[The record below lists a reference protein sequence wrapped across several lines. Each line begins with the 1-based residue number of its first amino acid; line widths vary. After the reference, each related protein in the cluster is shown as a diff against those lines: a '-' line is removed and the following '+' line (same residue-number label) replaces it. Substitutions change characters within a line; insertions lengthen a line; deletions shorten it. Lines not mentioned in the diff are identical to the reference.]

1 MIKEKEMEYI
11 FFKKGILYRR
21 IKNGLRNG
29 KGILYGNVIKKGNWI
44 NDEFVGKEK

>member
-1 MIKEKEMEYI
+1 MCRRRKIYLGRGEYYI
-11 FFKKGILYRR
+11 GEF
-21 IKNGLRNG
+21 KNGLRNG